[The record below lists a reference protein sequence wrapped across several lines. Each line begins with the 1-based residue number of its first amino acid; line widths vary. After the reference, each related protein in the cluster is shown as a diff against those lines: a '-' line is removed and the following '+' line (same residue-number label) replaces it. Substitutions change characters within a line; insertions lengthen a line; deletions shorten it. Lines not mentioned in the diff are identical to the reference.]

1 MSTDS
6 LLRKCSTLLLIA
18 GALTLCGYGLLELQ
32 ARFYLAREQKQFE
45 SQLHETR
52 SIAHAGSAREVI
64 VPPASVQTGSVIGNL
79 EIPRIG
85 IHTLVLEGDDSN
97 ILRRAA
103 GHVPGTAMPGVPGG
117 NVAVAAHRNTLFR
130 PLRLIRRNDL
140 IRIETL
146 SGTIS
151 YRVESTK
158 IVNPSD
164 IAVLDNTGKSQLT
177 LVTCYPFYFVGSAPR
192 RFIVEAAEVSEQY
205 RKGASKM

>member
-1 MSTDS
+1 MAAKPGISS
-6 LLRKCSTLLLIA
+6 L
-18 GALTLCGYGLLELQ
+18 
-32 ARFYLAREQKQFE
+32 
-45 SQLHETR
+45 
-52 SIAHAGSAREVI
+52 HAA
-64 VPPASVQTGSVIGNL
+64 PAAQVKTGSVIGNL

-85 IHTLVLEGDDSN
+85 IHTLVLEGDDAS

-103 GHVPGTAMPGVPGG
+103 GHVPGTAMPGDPGG

-130 PLRLIRRNDL
+130 PLRFIRRNDL

-146 SGTIS
+146 SGTVS

-164 IAVLDNTGKSQLT
+164 IAVLYNTGKSQLT

-192 RFIVEAAEVSEQY
+192 RFIVRAAEISEQV
-205 RKGASKM
+205 RKRATNM

>member
-1 MSTDS
+1 MTTNS
-6 LLRKCSTLLLIA
+6 LLRKTSNVLLIA
-18 GALTLCGYGLLELQ
+18 GALLLGGYCVLEAQ
-32 ARFYLAREQKQFE
+32 AHFYLAHEKQHFE
-45 SQLHETR
+45 SQLR
-52 SIAHAGSAREVI
+52 QSSMAAKPDLSRL
-64 VPPASVQTGSVIGNL
+64 PAAAVAPIRTGSVIGNL

-85 IHTLVLEGDDSN
+85 IHTLVLEGDDAS

-130 PLRLIRRNDL
+130 PLRFIRRNDL

-146 SGTIS
+146 SGTMS
-151 YRVESTK
+151 YRVEFTR
-158 IVNPSD
+158 IVNPTD

-192 RFIVEAAEVSEQY
+192 RFIVRAAQISEQF
-205 RKGASKM
+205 R